1 MRLATLVKSEENE
14 AQWAGGYVAR
24 RGKCELM
31 HLPQAE
37 LCAGNEASRKSCAC
51 TSAGRS
57 HGHASTQCKRLCP
70 HGRERAACRYR
81 VLSKNIGAVSCN
93 GPTCPRCVRPADT
106 NKTRAR
112 RSLSRPAR
120 LQSRIIFVAL
130 GQYGSSGILSE
141 IGSLAPFSWGRGAH
155 VAVAHQSPGRQCRQP
170 ASRRLPNQIMAILP
184 H

>member
-1 MRLATLVKSEENE
+1 MRAKCYKLAQTWAERGVRLATIVKSEENE

-24 RGKCELM
+24 RGKCELL

-37 LCAGNEASRKSCAC
+37 LCAGSEASRKSCAC

-81 VLSKNIGAVSCN
+81 VLSKNIGAVSCD

-106 NKTRAR
+106 SKSRAR

-120 LQSRIIFVAL
+120 LSVEDHFVAFPEL
-130 GQYGSSGILSE
+130 GSY
-141 IGSLAPFSWGRGAH
+141 
-155 VAVAHQSPGRQCRQP
+155 SPGH
-170 ASRRLPNQIMAILP
+170 LVT
-184 H
+184 